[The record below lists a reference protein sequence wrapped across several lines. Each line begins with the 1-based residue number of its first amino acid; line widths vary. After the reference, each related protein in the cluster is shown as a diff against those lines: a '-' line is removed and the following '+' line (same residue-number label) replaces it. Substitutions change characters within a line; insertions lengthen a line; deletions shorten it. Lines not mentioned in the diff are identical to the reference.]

1 MTKFKESL
9 ILLLRYVAML
19 VIVFVALIPFYVLI
33 FVAINDPS
41 RPLSLGVFSLPVFT
55 LNNIVEAWQKSNL
68 GRAIF
73 NSAVIT
79 CGGLAIVVFFG
90 ASAAYII
97 ARYPNKFNRFWFKL
111 FLCCMMVPGIIN
123 TIPLYSI
130 MKSINGINKLW
141 SMILLQST
149 NRLPFCIFLYEAFIA
164 SMNRN
169 IEEAAI
175 VDGCTP
181 FSAFWRITFPT
192 MKPVTATVIITSSVG
207 FWNNYNQAVFFLQ
220 KKNVHTIP
228 LAISKFYTEFGAEW
242 NLVAAAALIGILPMI
257 VVFLSLQK
265 YFIKGLAAGAVK
277 G

>member
-1 MTKFKESL
+1 MTNFKDKC
-9 ILLLRYVAML
+9 ILLLRYIAMIL
-19 VIVFVALIPFYVLI
+19 IVIIALLPFYVLI
-33 FVAINDPS
+33 FVAVNDPS
-41 RPLSLGVFSLPVFT
+41 RPLSLGVFSLPKFT
-55 LNNIVEAWQKSNL
+55 INNIITAWEKSNL
-68 GRAIF
+68 GGAIL
-73 NSAVIT
+73 NSAIIT
-79 CGGLAIVVFFG
+79 IGGLAIVVFFG
-90 ASAAYII
+90 ASAAYVI
-97 ARYPNKFNRFWFKL
+97 ARYPNRFNNFWFKL

-149 NRLPFCIFLYEAFIA
+149 NRLPFCIFLYQAFII

-220 KKNVHTIP
+220 KKKVYTIP
-228 LAISKFYTEFGAEW
+228 LAISSFYTEFGAEW
-242 NLVAAAALIGILPMI
+242 NLIAAAALIGILPI
-257 VVFLSLQK
+257 VVIFLSLQK